1 MKPKKGD
8 ATVAEEVFTRK
19 LTAILSADVV
29 GYSRLMG
36 EEDMT
41 TVRNLRACQ
50 KIIASHISQYR
61 GRVVDSPGDN
71 LLAEFKSVVDAVKCA
86 VEVQWELAERNATIS
101 DGRKMEY
108 RIGVNLGDVIQ
119 EGKKI
124 YGDGIN
130 VAARL
135 EALAEPGGICI
146 SGIVYDQV
154 KKKIKLKYHF
164 VGKKRFKNIEE
175 PVDVYQLIFLESS
188 EPDGLNKAN
197 VEKMAFQLPEKT
209 SIAVLPFTNMSGD
222 PAQEYIGDGISEN
235 IINALSM
242 GSAIFVIACNST
254 FTYRGRAVKVQ
265 DVAEDLGVRYVLE
278 GSVQK
283 SGDRLRVTAQ
293 LIDALTGH
301 HLWSEKYDRKM
312 GELFDLQDEIT
323 KKIAVSLQVELT
335 SGEQARVFA
344 KSTDNLDAWCYGVK
358 GNYLLD
364 KFNKEDNIKARELF
378 EAAIEL
384 DPRHVS
390 AIVWLGATYTV
401 EAAYGWSESPDDSFR
416 RAHELA
422 QKALAIDDK
431 SPNVHILLGTIFLA
445 QRLHD
450 KAITAGNRS
459 ITLAPNLSIAHAHLA
474 ATMFFSGRFG
484 QAIALTEKAMRLSPY
499 YPAFYLSPL
508 ARSYAFRGRYE
519 EAIVTSKQLYDRSR
533 IGDYPEEWA
542 LIHLAGLYVAVG
554 RKDEAR
560 DFVAEAL
567 KINPSLSL
575 EFFKQSQPFK
585 NPAHMQRE
593 LAALKKAGLK

>member
-1 MKPKKGD
+1 M
-8 ATVAEEVFTRK
+8 AEKDFKRK
-19 LTAILSADVV
+19 LTAVIVADVV
-29 GYSRLMG
+29 GYSRLME

-41 TVRNLRACQ
+41 TVRNLREYQ
-50 KIIASHISQYR
+50 KVIASHISHYR

-71 LLAEFKSVVDAVKCA
+71 LLAEFKSVVDAVQCS
-86 VEVQWELAERNATIS
+86 VQIQLELAERNAKIS
-101 DGRKMEY
+101 DNRKMEY

-154 KKKIKLKYHF
+154 KKKIDLKYHF
-164 VGKKRFKNIEE
+164 VGKKRVKNIEE
-175 PVDVYQLIFLESS
+175 PVDVYQVILVASP
-188 EPDGLNKAN
+188 EPDALIKAD
-197 VEKMAFQLPEKT
+197 VEKMAFPLPEKP
-209 SIAVLPFTNMSGD
+209 SIAVLPFTNMSSE

-235 IINALSM
+235 IITALSM
-242 GSAIFVIACNST
+242 GSAIFVIARNST
-254 FTYRGRAVKVQ
+254 FTYKGRAVKVQ

-312 GELFDLQDEIT
+312 GELFDLQDEVT
-323 KKIAVSLQVELT
+323 KKIVVSLQVELT

-364 KFNKEDNIKARELF
+364 KFNKPDNIRARELF

-384 DPRHVS
+384 DPRYVS

-401 EAAYGWSESPDDSFR
+401 DAAYGWSESLVDSFR

-422 QKALAIDDK
+422 RKALKLDDK
-431 SPNVHILLGTIFLA
+431 SANVHTGW
-445 QRLHD
+445 
-450 KAITAGNRS
+450 
-459 ITLAPNLSIAHAHLA
+459 TLRCCWQ
-474 ATMFFSGRFG
+474 GG
-484 QAIALTEKAMRLSPY
+484 
-499 YPAFYLSPL
+499 
-508 ARSYAFRGRYE
+508 
-519 EAIVTSKQLYDRSR
+519 
-533 IGDYPEEWA
+533 
-542 LIHLAGLYVAVG
+542 
-554 RKDEAR
+554 
-560 DFVAEAL
+560 
-567 KINPSLSL
+567 
-575 EFFKQSQPFK
+575 
-585 NPAHMQRE
+585 
-593 LAALKKAGLK
+593 

>member
-1 MKPKKGD
+1 LKPKKGA

-86 VEVQWELAERNATIS
+86 VEVQWELAERNAKIS

-222 PAQEYIGDGISEN
+222 PAQTVLAKILSTLCRW
-235 IINALSM
+235 AL
-242 GSAIFVIACNST
+242 
-254 FTYRGRAVKVQ
+254 Q
-265 DVAEDLGVRYVLE
+265 
-278 GSVQK
+278 
-283 SGDRLRVTAQ
+283 
-293 LIDALTGH
+293 
-301 HLWSEKYDRKM
+301 
-312 GELFDLQDEIT
+312 
-323 KKIAVSLQVELT
+323 
-335 SGEQARVFA
+335 
-344 KSTDNLDAWCYGVK
+344 
-358 GNYLLD
+358 
-364 KFNKEDNIKARELF
+364 
-378 EAAIEL
+378 
-384 DPRHVS
+384 
-390 AIVWLGATYTV
+390 
-401 EAAYGWSESPDDSFR
+401 
-416 RAHELA
+416 
-422 QKALAIDDK
+422 
-431 SPNVHILLGTIFLA
+431 
-445 QRLHD
+445 
-450 KAITAGNRS
+450 
-459 ITLAPNLSIAHAHLA
+459 
-474 ATMFFSGRFG
+474 
-484 QAIALTEKAMRLSPY
+484 
-499 YPAFYLSPL
+499 YLSSPATL
-508 ARSYAFRGRYE
+508 PSPTG
-519 EAIVTSKQLYDRSR
+519 V
-533 IGDYPEEWA
+533 
-542 LIHLAGLYVAVG
+542 GL
-554 RKDEAR
+554 
-560 DFVAEAL
+560 
-567 KINPSLSL
+567 
-575 EFFKQSQPFK
+575 
-585 NPAHMQRE
+585 
-593 LAALKKAGLK
+593 

>member
-1 MKPKKGD
+1 VP
-8 ATVAEEVFTRK
+8 EEDFTRK
-19 LTAILSADVV
+19 LTAVLNADVV
-29 GYSRLMG
+29 GYSRLM
-36 EEDMT
+36 EKEDMT
-41 TVRNLRACQ
+41 TVRKLREYQ
-50 KIIASHISQYR
+50 KVIAGHISQYR

-71 LLAEFKSVVDAVKCA
+71 LLAEFKSVVDSVQCA
-86 VEVQWELAERNATIS
+86 VEIQRELAERNAKVP
-101 DGRKMEY
+101 DNRKMQY

-119 EGKKI
+119 KGKKI
-124 YGDGIN
+124 YGEGIN

-154 KKKIKLKYHF
+154 KKKINLKFHF
-164 VGKKRFKNIEE
+164 VGKKRVKSIEE
-175 PVDVYQLIFLESS
+175 QVDVYQVIFAESP
-188 EPDGLNKAN
+188 EPDGLIKAN
-197 VEKMAFQLPEKT
+197 VEKMTFRLPERP

-222 PAQEYIGDGISEN
+222 PAQEYIGDGMSEN
-235 IINALSM
+235 IITALSM
-242 GSAIFVIACNST
+242 GAAIFVIARNST
-254 FTYRGRAVKVQ
+254 FTYKGRAVKVQ

-283 SGDRLRVTAQ
+283 SVDRLRVTAQ

-323 KKIAVSLQVELT
+323 KKIVVSLQVELT

-364 KFNKEDNIKARELF
+364 KFNKEDNIRARELL

-384 DPRHVS
+384 DPGHVS
-390 AIVWLGATYTV
+390 AIVWLGATHTV
-401 EAAYGWSESPDDSFR
+401 AATYGWSESPVDSFR
-416 RAHELA
+416 RAYELA
-422 QKALAIDDK
+422 QKALTLDEK
-431 SPNVHILLGTIFLA
+431 SANVHILLGTIYLA

-450 KAITAGNRS
+450 KAIAAGNRS
-459 ITLAPNLSIAHAHLA
+459 ISLAPNLSIAHAHLA

-499 YPAFYLSPL
+499 YPAFYLGPL
-508 ARSYAFRGRYE
+508 ARSYAFRGQFE
-519 EAIVTSKQLYDRSR
+519 EAIATSKQLYDRGR

-542 LIHLAGLYVAVG
+542 LIQLAGLYEAVG
-554 RKDEAR
+554 REDEAR
-560 DFVAEAL
+560 DLMAEAV
-567 KINPSLSL
+567 KINPGLSL
-575 EFFKQSQPFK
+575 EFFKQTQPFK

-593 LAALKKAGLK
+593 LEALKKAGLK

>member
-1 MKPKKGD
+1 M
-8 ATVAEEVFTRK
+8 AEQGFKRK

-29 GYSRLMG
+29 GYSRLLA

-41 TVRNLRACQ
+41 TVRNLRELQ
-50 KIIASHISQYR
+50 EVIAGYIMQYR

-71 LLAEFKSVVDAVKCA
+71 LLAEFKSVVDAVRCA
-86 VEVQWELAERNATIS
+86 VKIQRELAERNAKIS
-101 DGRKMEY
+101 DNRKMEY

-124 YGDGIN
+124 YGDDIN

-146 SGIVYDQV
+146 SGIAYDQV
-154 KKKIKLKYHF
+154 KKKINLKYHF
-164 VGKKRFKNIEE
+164 MGKKRVKNIEE
-175 PVDVYQLIFLESS
+175 PVDVYQVIFVDSS
-188 EPDGLNKAN
+188 EPDGSIKAN
-197 VEKMAFQLPEKT
+197 VEKMAFPLPEKP

-235 IINALSM
+235 IITALSM
-242 GSAIFVIACNST
+242 GSAIFVIARNST
-254 FTYRGRAVKVQ
+254 FTYKEKPVKVQ
-265 DVAEDLGVRYVLE
+265 NVAEDLGVRYVLE
-278 GSVQK
+278 GSIQK

-323 KKIAVSLQVELT
+323 KKIVVSLQVELS

-364 KFNKEDNIKARELF
+364 KFNKEDNIKARELL
-378 EAAIEL
+378 EAAIKL
-384 DPRHVS
+384 DPGHVS
-390 AIVWLGATYTV
+390 AIVWLGATLTV
-401 EAAYGWSESPDDSFR
+401 AAAYGWSESPDESFR

-422 QKALAIDDK
+422 QKALALDDK
-431 SPNVHILLGTIFLA
+431 SANVHILLGTIYLA

-450 KAITAGNRS
+450 KAIAAGNHS
-459 ITLAPNLSIAHAHLA
+459 ISLAPNMSIAHAHLA
-474 ATMFFSGRFG
+474 ATMFFAGRFED
-484 QAIALTEKAMRLSPY
+484 AIALTEKAMRLSPC

-508 ARSYAFRGRYE
+508 ARSYAFKRRFE
-519 EAIVTSKQLYDRSR
+519 EAIATSNQLYDRSR

-554 RKDEAR
+554 RKDEAGHL
-560 DFVAEAL
+560 VAEAL

-575 EFFKQSQPFK
+575 QFFIQTQPFK

-593 LAALKKAGLK
+593 LGALKKAGLK

>member
-1 MKPKKGD
+1 MTEQGFK
-8 ATVAEEVFTRK
+8 RK

-29 GYSRLMG
+29 GYSRLME

-41 TVRNLRACQ
+41 TVRNLREYQ
-50 KIIASHISQYR
+50 KVIASHIWQYR

-71 LLAEFKSVVDAVKCA
+71 LLAEFKSVVDAVQCA
-86 VEVQWELAERNATIS
+86 VQIQRELAERNSKIS
-101 DGRKMEY
+101 DNRKMEY

-130 VAARL
+130 LAARL
-135 EALAEPGGICI
+135 EALAAPGGICI

-154 KKKIKLKYHF
+154 KKKIDLRYHF
-164 VGKKRFKNIEE
+164 VGKKRVKNIEE
-175 PVDVYQLIFLESS
+175 PVDVYQVIFFESS
-188 EPDGLNKAN
+188 EPEGLIKAN
-197 VEKMAFQLPEKT
+197 VVKMAFPLPEKP

-235 IINALSM
+235 IITALSM
-242 GSAIFVIACNST
+242 GSAIFVIARNST
-254 FTYRGRAVKVQ
+254 FTYKGKAVKVQ

-293 LIDALTGH
+293 LIDALSGH

-312 GELFDLQDEIT
+312 GELFDLQDEVT
-323 KKIAVSLQVELT
+323 KKIVVSLQVELT

-364 KFNKEDNIKARELF
+364 KFSKEDNIKARELF

-384 DPRHVS
+384 DPRYVS

-401 EAAYGWSESPDDSFR
+401 GAAYGWSESPADSFR

-422 QKALAIDDK
+422 QKALNLDDK
-431 SPNVHILLGTIFLA
+431 SANVHILLGTIYLA

-459 ITLAPNLSIAHAHLA
+459 ISFAPNLSIAHAHLA
-474 ATMFFSGRFG
+474 ATMFFSGRFEE
-484 QAIALTEKAMRLSPY
+484 AISLTEKAMRLSPC

-508 ARSYAFRGRYE
+508 ARSYAFKERFE
-519 EAIVTSKQLYDRSR
+519 EAIATSHQLYDRSR

-542 LIHLAGLYVAVG
+542 LIHLAGLYAAVG
-554 RKDEAR
+554 REDEAR
-560 DFVAEAL
+560 DLMAEAI

-575 EFFKQSQPFK
+575 EFFKQTQPFK

-593 LAALKKAGLK
+593 LETLKTAGLK

>member
-1 MKPKKGD
+1 VG
-8 ATVAEEVFTRK
+8 EEGFKRK
-19 LTAILSADVV
+19 LIAVLSADVA
-29 GYSRLMG
+29 GYSRLLE

-41 TVRNLRACQ
+41 TVRNLREYQ
-50 KIIASHISQYR
+50 KVIAGFISQYR

-71 LLAEFKSVVDAVKCA
+71 LLAEFKSAVDAVQCA
-86 VEVQWELAERNATIS
+86 VEIQRELTERNAKIS
-101 DGRKMEY
+101 ESRKMEY

-119 EGKKI
+119 EGEKI
-124 YGDGIN
+124 YGNGIN

-154 KKKIKLKYHF
+154 KKKINLNYHF
-164 VGKKRFKNIEE
+164 VGKKKVKNIEE
-175 PVDVYQLIFLESS
+175 PVDVYQVIIAASS
-188 EPDGLNKAN
+188 EPEGIIKAN
-197 VEKMAFQLPEKT
+197 VDKMAFPLPEKS
-209 SIAVLPFTNMSGD
+209 SIAVLPFTNMSND

-235 IINALSM
+235 IITALSM
-242 GSAIFVIACNST
+242 GSAIFVIARNST
-254 FTYRGRAVKVQ
+254 FTYKGRAVKVQ
-265 DVAEDLGVRYVLE
+265 EVAQDLGVRYVLE

-293 LIDALTGH
+293 LIDALSGH

-323 KKIAVSLQVELT
+323 KKIVVSLQVELT

-364 KFNKEDNIKARELF
+364 KFNKEDNIKARELL
-378 EAAIEL
+378 EAAIRI
-384 DPRHVS
+384 DPGHAN
-390 AIVWLGATYTV
+390 AIVWLGATYIL
-401 EAAYGWSESPDDSFR
+401 EAAYGWSESPADSIR

-431 SPNVHILLGTIFLA
+431 SPNVHILLGTIYLA

-450 KAITAGNRS
+450 KAIAAGNLS
-459 ITLAPNLSIAHAHLA
+459 ISLAPNMSIAHAHLA
-474 ATMFFSGRFG
+474 ATMFFAGRFED
-484 QAIALTEKAMRLSPY
+484 AIALTEKAMRLSPW

-508 ARSYAFRGRYE
+508 ARSYAFKGRFE
-519 EAIVTSKQLYDRSR
+519 EAIATSHQLYDRSR
-533 IGDYPEEWA
+533 IGDYPQEWA
-542 LIHLAGLYVAVG
+542 LMHLAGFYVAVD
-554 RKDEAR
+554 RQDEAR
-560 DFVAEAL
+560 ALMAEAL
-567 KINPSLSL
+567 EINPSLSL
-575 EFFKQSQPFK
+575 VFFKQTQPFK

-593 LAALKKAGLK
+593 LEALKKAGLK

>member
-1 MKPKKGD
+1 M
-8 ATVAEEVFTRK
+8 AQNVFKRK
-19 LTAILSADVV
+19 LTAVLIADVV
-29 GYSRLMG
+29 GYSRLMD

-41 TVRNLRACQ
+41 TVRNLREYQ
-50 KIIASHISQYR
+50 KVIASHISQYR

-71 LLAEFKSVVDAVKCA
+71 LLSEFKSVVDAVQCA
-86 VEVQWELAERNATIS
+86 VDIQRELAERNAKFS
-101 DGRKMEY
+101 DNRKMEY

-154 KKKIKLKYHF
+154 KKKINLKYHF
-164 VGKKRFKNIEE
+164 VGKKRIKNIEE
-175 PVDVYQLIFLESS
+175 PVDVYQVIFVESS
-188 EPDGLNKAN
+188 EPDELIKAN
-197 VEKMAFQLPEKT
+197 VEKMAFPLPKKP

-242 GSAIFVIACNST
+242 GSAIFVIARNST
-254 FTYRGRAVKVQ
+254 FTYKERAVKVQ

-283 SGDRLRVTAQ
+283 SGDWLRVTAQ
-293 LIDALTGH
+293 LIDALNGH

-323 KKIAVSLQVELT
+323 KKIVVSLQVELT
-335 SGEQARVFA
+335 FGEQARVFA

-378 EAAIEL
+378 EAAIKL
-384 DPRHVS
+384 DPGHLS
-390 AIVWLGATYTV
+390 AIVWLGATHTV
-401 EAAYGWSESPDDSFR
+401 DAAYGWSESSVDSFK

-422 QKALAIDDK
+422 QKALSLDDK
-431 SPNVHILLGTIFLA
+431 SANVHILLGTIYLA

-459 ITLAPNLSIAHAHLA
+459 ISLAPNLSIAHAHLA
-474 ATMFFSGRFG
+474 ATMFFSGRFEE
-484 QAIALTEKAMRLSPY
+484 AIALTEKAMRLSPC

-508 ARSYAFRGRYE
+508 ARSHAFRGRYE
-519 EAIVTSKQLYDRSR
+519 EAIATSNQLYDRGR

-560 DFVAEAL
+560 DLVAEAL

-575 EFFKQSQPFK
+575 EFFKQTQPFK